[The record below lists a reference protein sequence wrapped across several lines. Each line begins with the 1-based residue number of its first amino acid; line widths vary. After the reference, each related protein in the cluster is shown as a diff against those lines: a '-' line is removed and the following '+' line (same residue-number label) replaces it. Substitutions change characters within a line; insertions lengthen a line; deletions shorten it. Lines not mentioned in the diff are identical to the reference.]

1 MGVITEV
8 VETMRRVA
16 VASVALG
23 LAAEAEAEAL
33 CLIGMSA
40 EALTEQA
47 A

>member
-23 LAAEAEAEAL
+23 LAAEAATASGAL
-33 CLIGMSA
+33 GLIEIPA
-40 EALTEQA
+40 
-47 A
+47 